1 MLWLLCCL
9 PIFLPNHL
17 PVFPPYLCPYFPN
30 NQSSPTP
37 FNTCPEVV
45 DSTTVPM
52 FQAASQKAQNGHFQV
67 RWNQQ
72 SNWTTHQVAT
82 TCIISPLSQHKH
94 TCLHIEKKKDTECV
108 HTHHIYIYIIY
119 NYYIC
124 YAAMH
129 QIMYIYIYTH
139 ISVFLTTAHT
149 PQVNPARFMRDD

>member
-94 TCLHIEKKKDTECV
+94 TCLHIEKKKIQNAYI
-108 HTHHIYIYIIY
+108 HIIYIYILSIIIIY
-119 NYYIC
+119 VMQQCIKLC
-124 YAAMH
+124 
-129 QIMYIYIYTH
+129 IYIHTH